1 MGRQVEVIVGCC
13 LRSKCMRCLQQISAY
28 PTAAH
33 HLGSCCGCS
42 SWSQCYHDSPDPQRC
57 AYSPHSSPGQSP
69 LRAALKVLAGAYP
82 ASLDDE
88 ETDRVLIT
96 LLELGI
102 SAFVCLQAEVSLNTP
117 EKSWR
122 TGRGLRSACVPCSA
136 CPSVPHHCLLYGSTS
151 CPALLL

>member
-1 MGRQVEVIVGCC
+1 MDRQVEAIVGCC
-13 LRSKCMRCLQQISAY
+13 VRSKCMRCLLRISAY

-33 HLGSCCGCS
+33 HLGSCCWCS
-42 SWSQCYHDSPDPQRC
+42 SCWQSYQDSPGAQRC
-57 AYSPHSSPGQSP
+57 CNLPPHSSRGQSP

-96 LLELGI
+96 LLEMGI
-102 SAFVCLQAEVSLNTP
+102 STFVCLQAEVSLNTP

-122 TGRGLRSACVPCSA
+122 TGRGLRAACAPRDT
-136 CPSVPHHCLLYGSTS
+136 CPRVLL
-151 CPALLL
+151 